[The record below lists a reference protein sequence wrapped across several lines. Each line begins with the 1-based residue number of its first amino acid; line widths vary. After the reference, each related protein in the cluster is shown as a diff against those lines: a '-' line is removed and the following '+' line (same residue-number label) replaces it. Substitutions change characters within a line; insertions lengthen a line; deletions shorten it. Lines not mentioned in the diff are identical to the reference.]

1 MDNIQ
6 NQDETGVDC
15 GGICVEKWGKWKE
28 CGNHNKIHI
37 AINKTSETN
46 HINSKFLITSNQFI
60 KFT

>member
-46 HINSKFLITSNQFI
+46 HITSNQYI